1 MKKCFAGT
9 GPAGRI
15 TDSARYATLRTHDW
29 ATRVAV
35 GAIMVLFVTS
45 QAGAQEKRCRILCAP
60 ELKVEPTFTVENL
73 FQRPTIETLEDGRV
87 VESARVGRETVFE
100 VIFALNIP
108 TEIPR
113 IGLTLEAIVIPFG
126 DTAVNPFTGVPASA
140 LGRSAIRD
148 NGIEIESELNLNLF
162 ETEQTGGWLSSHFD
176 IVDKFSPAATP
187 GAKSVYTHKLNLE
200 WDTAVHVF
208 NRLPE
213 TNWLRNVE
221 LEVSL
226 DYLATGLPKAGDVL
240 GDERFV
246 QKASPWSISFVI
258 VLPLAP
264 LVP

>member
-1 MKKCFAGT
+1 MKNFSRT
-9 GPAGRI
+9 GLTERTTESERCLTRTRSWTTRATVAAIVVLHAASPA
-15 TDSARYATLRTHDW
+15 A
-29 ATRVAV
+29 
-35 GAIMVLFVTS
+35 
-45 QAGAQEKRCRILCAP
+45 AQEKRCRILCAP

-87 VESARVGRETVFE
+87 VESSRVGRETVFE
-100 VIFALNIP
+100 VIFALDVP

-126 DTAVNPFTGVPASA
+126 GTAVNPFTGVPASE
-140 LGRSAIRD
+140 LGRDAIRD
-148 NGIEIESELNLNLF
+148 NGIEIESELNLSLF

-176 IVDKFSPAATP
+176 IVDKFSPAAAP
-187 GAKSVYTHKLNLE
+187 GATSVFTHKLNLE

-208 NRLPE
+208 KRLPE
-213 TNWLRNVE
+213 SNWLRNVE

-226 DYLATGLPKAGDVL
+226 DYVATGLPKAGDVL

>member
-1 MKKCFAGT
+1 MMALADAPRLRQGGGASWAKRAT
-9 GPAGRI
+9 IAAIVVVYAASPA
-15 TDSARYATLRTHDW
+15 
-29 ATRVAV
+29 V
-35 GAIMVLFVTS
+35 
-45 QAGAQEKRCRILCAP
+45 AQEKRCRILCAP
-60 ELKVEPTFTVENL
+60 ELKVEPTFTVEDL

-87 VESARVGRETVFE
+87 VESSRVGRETVFE
-100 VIFALNIP
+100 IIFALDVP

-113 IGLTLEAIVIPFG
+113 IGLTLEAIFVPFG
-126 DTAVNPFTGVPASA
+126 DTAVNPFTGVPASE

-148 NGIEIESELNLNLF
+148 NGVEIESELNLILF

-187 GAKSVYTHKLNLE
+187 GAKSVFTHKLNFE

-208 NRLPE
+208 KRLPE
-213 TNWLRNVE
+213 SNWLRNVE

-226 DYLATGLPKAGDVL
+226 DYVATGLPKAGDVL

>member
-1 MKKCFAGT
+1 MKKC
-9 GPAGRI
+9 
-15 TDSARYATLRTHDW
+15 
-29 ATRVAV
+29 VAV
-35 GAIMVLFVTS
+35 GAIMVLSAASPAV
-45 QAGAQEKRCRILCAP
+45 AQQKPCRILCAP

-73 FQRPTIETLEDGRV
+73 FQRPTIETVEDGRV
-87 VESARVGRETVFE
+87 IESSRVRRATVFE
-100 VIFALNIP
+100 VIFALDIP

-113 IGLTLEAIVIPFG
+113 IGLTLEAIFIPFG
-126 DTAVNPFTGVPASA
+126 NTAVNPFTGVPASE
-140 LGRSAIRD
+140 LGRSGIRD

-187 GAKSVYTHKLNLE
+187 GAKSVYTHKLNFE

-208 NRLPE
+208 KRLPE
-213 TNWLRNVE
+213 SNWLRNVE

-226 DYLATGLPKAGDVL
+226 DYVATGLPKAGDVL